1 MLLAHLLLNE
11 KRYEE
16 AIDTYKRSLELT
28 ENKTMVY
35 VFIANAYM
43 LNSDMKSAIEYYRLA
58 MKSTKDNDEIT
69 LIDIDILNEFIEGKI
84 KNAA

>member
-11 KRYEE
+11 KRYDE

-43 LNSDMKSAIEYYRLA
+43 LNSNMKDAINYYRLA
-58 MKSTKDNDEIT
+58 MKSTKDNAEIT
-69 LIDIDILNEFIEGKI
+69 LIYIDILN
-84 KNAA
+84 

>member
-11 KRYEE
+11 KRYDE

-43 LNSDMKSAIEYYRLA
+43 LNSNMKDAINYYRLA
-58 MKSTKDNDEIT
+58 MKSTKDNAEIT
-69 LIDIDILNEFIEGKI
+69 LIYIDILNEFIEGKL
-84 KNAA
+84 KHAA

>member
-11 KRYEE
+11 KRYDE

-43 LNSDMKSAIEYYRLA
+43 LNSNMKDAINYYRLA
-58 MKSTKDNDEIT
+58 MKSTKDNAEIT
-69 LIDIDILNEFIEGKI
+69 LIYIDILNEFIEGKI
-84 KNAA
+84 KHAA